1 MQIRIEAFS
10 YERLYRG
17 TEPSAMPALMLG
29 ILLTSQLHVT
39 DADVESESHLLGT
52 AVESEPRSVGSR
64 LMALMPRH

>member
-1 MQIRIEAFS
+1 
-10 YERLYRG
+10 
-17 TEPSAMPALMLG
+17 MPALMLG
-29 ILLTSQLHVT
+29 MLVASQLHVT